1 MERTE
6 FKADANGN
14 VSKLSSANNVQSVTA
29 ARTFT
34 KADSGGVFSL
44 KAAAGAALVLPAV
57 AEKWNLKFITGLAFA
72 TTNWTLTAPTAVIQG
87 GADVN
92 STFVPAAAENTI
104 SFVATAETLGDFV
117 YLESDG
123 TNIYVSGCATAAGAI
138 TFTVV

>member
-1 MERTE
+1 MERSELKTE
-6 FKADANGN
+6 ANGDL
-14 VSKLSSANNVQSVTA
+14 SKLSEANNVQTVSA

-34 KADSGGVFSL
+34 AADSGGVFSL
-44 KAAAGAALVLPAV
+44 SAAAGAALVLPAV
-57 AEKWNLKFITGLAFA
+57 GSKWNLKFITGLAFA

-104 SFVATAETLGDFV
+104 TFVATAETLGDFV

-123 TNIYVSGCATAAGAI
+123 TNIYVSGCAAAAGAI